1 MIFMLFIHWERSKV
15 DPDLTY
21 WTKWYLI
28 PTKNG
33 SSETCSILKRSISK
47 YVSRNFAQKHFQS
60 KISHFLVTAISE
72 ITICF
77 SHWISL
83 TKNLHFISR
92 CAASSD
98 DSVVILENGQGNNAR
113 FKFNM
118 FKWRSKTS
126 YIYMHCEVHL
136 CDKEKE
142 TCSNDDVSTRW
153 SLRIMTSRDLNP
165 V

>member
-1 MIFMLFIHWERSKV
+1 MSNVPEHDFYAFIHWKSSKV
-15 DPDLTY
+15 DPDLTFQHIGRNGTWSQRKTPFSIMFY
-21 WTKWYLI
+21 FWNVLFRNIFFNFGLIFWANYPFFGTK
-28 PTKNG
+28 
-33 SSETCSILKRSISK
+33 
-47 YVSRNFAQKHFQS
+47 
-60 KISHFLVTAISE
+60 
-72 ITICF
+72 ITF
-77 SHWISL
+77 
-83 TKNLHFISR
+83 FFR

-142 TCSNDDVSTRW
+142 TCSNDDVSTN
-153 SLRIMTSRDLNP
+153 SR
-165 V
+165 

>member
-1 MIFMLFIHWERSKV
+1 MFRNMIFMLFIHWERSKV

-33 SSETCSILKRSISK
+33 ISQTCSILKRSISK
-47 YVSRNFAQKHFQS
+47 YLSSFCPEFDH
-60 KISHFLVTAISE
+60 L
-72 ITICF
+72 
-77 SHWISL
+77 WP
-83 TKNLHFISR
+83 KNLNFISR

-142 TCSNDDVSTRW
+142 TCSNDDVSYRW